1 MERLLEDLRISAKIQ
16 ECIDECVEAGLI
28 ELIKDDEYLL
38 AIKPNDNVAYELYC
52 SDFTNTRYL
61 DKLTILNMIY
71 ADTENFIRCQKYA
84 AMIATKIT
92 HGNFDPENDS
102 DVVAL
107 ICYIFVKVNEYKYA
121 NIKSLDDITN
131 EVPFEVFQT
140 IVNNTE
146 GLKVLIEDNGIE
158 FAGELDRINLNKG
171 MFGISVNARIKIVS
185 KGPEYYV
192 AAYHFIDLPYM
203 PFISKLEDLGI
214 TEIEDGSK
222 LYNRFVERGRRYVEA
237 TAEPK
242 YCEYHGFGYS
252 EGWLRDTRHR
262 IDSRIMVDINAFKML
277 NSDINEEWY
286 VGNAAYSRNNIGTT
300 LDEKYLWMCSPVVY
314 GFSFGNKIW
323 CRMSIEDISEI
334 KFSDNAFDDL
344 IISEENKAVFIA
356 SLTHDM
362 PSLDSIDNKG
372 AGKIFLL
379 YGAPG
384 VGKTMSAESVAEY
397 LQKPLYFVSVGE
409 LGTTPSKLEES
420 LDNVMKIASSWDAV
434 ILLDEVDVFAVNR
447 IGASIERNAMTAI
460 FLRMLERYSGV
471 MFMTTN
477 LKDNLDPAF
486 ISRATATIE
495 YKGLTAQDREAIWN
509 NILRKAESL
518 NQITIDSA
526 VYDLVSEHALI
537 DINGRVIKNT
547 IRLAYTLALSS
558 EDKVLRNEHILMA
571 IKLRG

>member
-1 MERLLEDLRISAKIQ
+1 MERLLEELRISAKVQ
-16 ECIDECVEAGLI
+16 ECIDECVEVGLI
-28 ELIKDDEYLL
+28 ELMKDDEYLL
-38 AIKPNDNVAYELYC
+38 VIRPNDNIAYELFC
-52 SDFTNTRYL
+52 SDFLNVRHI
-61 DKLTILNMIY
+61 DKLTILNMMY
-71 ADTENFIRCQKYA
+71 LDTDNFIRCQKYA
-84 AMIATKIT
+84 TMIATKIT
-92 HGNFDPENDS
+92 HGNFDSEDDS

-140 IVNNTE
+140 TVNNTK
-146 GLKVLIEDNGIE
+146 GLKVLIEQDGVE
-158 FAGELDRINLNKG
+158 FAGELDRIILNKG
-171 MFGISVNARIKIVS
+171 MFGISVSARIKIVS

-192 AAYHFIDLPYM
+192 MAYHTVSLPYI

-214 TEIEDGSK
+214 TEIKDGSE
-222 LYNRFVERGRRYVEA
+222 LYNRFVERGIRYVEA

-252 EGWLRDTRHR
+252 EGWLKDTRHR
-262 IDSRIMVDINAFKML
+262 IDSRIMIDISAFKML
-277 NSDINEEWY
+277 NSDIDEEWY
-286 VGNAAYSRNNIGTT
+286 VGNAAYSNNNIGKT

-314 GFSFGNKIW
+314 GFSFGNKTW

-334 KFSDNAFDDL
+334 KFSDNAFDEL
-344 IISEENKAVFIA
+344 IIPDDNKTVFIA

-362 PSLDSIDNKG
+362 PSLDSIESKG

-379 YGAPG
+379 YGPAG

-409 LGTTPSKLEES
+409 LGTTPSKLEQS
-420 LDNVMKIASSWDAV
+420 LENVMKIASSWDAV
-434 ILLDEVDVFAVNR
+434 ILLDEVDVFAVDR

-460 FLRMLERYSGV
+460 FLRMLERYSGI

-495 YKGLTAQDREAIWN
+495 YKGLTVQDREAIWN
-509 NILRKAESL
+509 NILHKAESL
-518 NQITIDSA
+518 NQITIDPA

-547 IRLAYTLALSS
+547 IRLAYTLALSTK
-558 EDKVLRNEHILMA
+558 DKVLRNEHILMA